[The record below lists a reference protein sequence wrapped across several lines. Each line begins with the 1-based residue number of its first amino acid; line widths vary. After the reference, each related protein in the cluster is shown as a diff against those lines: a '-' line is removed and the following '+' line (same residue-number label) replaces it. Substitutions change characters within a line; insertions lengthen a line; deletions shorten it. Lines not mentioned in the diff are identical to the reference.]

1 MNPRTQAQRID
12 RQRDKA
18 ACSGDVCGVNGTE
31 WFQCQPW
38 RCELAR
44 ALELADQWRERVE
57 VLEAVAAELQAE
69 VVRLRIGARARQAG
83 AGAILRAAADTGEQN
98 GP

>member
-1 MNPRTQAQRID
+1 MNPRTQALRVD

-18 ACSGDVCGVNGTE
+18 PEGVCGINGTA

-44 ALELADQWRERVE
+44 ALELADQWRERAE
-57 VLEAVAAELQAE
+57 VLQAVALELQAE
-69 VVRLRIGARARQAG
+69 VVRLRIGARAAQAG
-83 AGAILRAAADTGEQN
+83 AGDAQGPVPASAIQKA
-98 GP
+98 P

>member
-44 ALELADQWRERVE
+44 ALELADQWRERFE

-69 VVRLRIGARARQAG
+69 VVRLRIGARAAQDRSG
-83 AGAILRAAADTGEQN
+83 AVLAPDSSTGE
-98 GP
+98 